1 MQVLVIFNLKGQKRI
16 EYASGSA
23 IAPNNKAKALTFFQR
38 LALLK
43 EKGETQLSMTGDSTI
58 IIQSLSKLTPTPR
71 IVSQSSPSQKC
82 LLHILILQKKG
93 RCKIQSGS
101 KLWERVDKIQ

>member
-1 MQVLVIFNLKGQKRI
+1 MQVLLIFNLKGQNRI

-23 IAPNNKAKALTFFQR
+23 IAPKNKAKALTFFQG

-58 IIQSLSKLTPTPR
+58 IIQSLAKLTPTLR
-71 IVSQSSPSQKC
+71 IISQSSASQKS
-82 LLHILILQKKG
+82 LFHILRLQDKWDMHKP
-93 RCKIQSGS
+93 I
-101 KLWERVDKIQ
+101 WE

>member
-1 MQVLVIFNLKGQKRI
+1 MQVLLIFNLKGQKII

-23 IAPNNKAKALTFFQR
+23 IAPNNKAKALTFFQG

-58 IIQSLSKLTPTPR
+58 IIQSLATLTPMHR
-71 IVSQSSPSQKC
+71 IVSQSSASQKS
-82 LLHILILQKKG
+82 LFHILRLQDKCDMHKP
-93 RCKIQSGS
+93 I
-101 KLWERVDKIQ
+101 WE